1 MCSVNTL
8 KPRPPSIDAVLFD
21 LDGTV
26 VDTLP
31 HILASFRHA
40 TADVLG
46 ESPSD
51 DELMHFVGIPLAH
64 QMRHFTD
71 DENTVE
77 RLLASYREYNHR
89 THDEMARLY
98 PNTIS
103 ALESLHG
110 VALPMGIVTSKSR
123 HMAERAIALFGLGH
137 FFGVIVTADDTPVHK
152 PDPLP
157 VITGAEMLGVS
168 PHRSVYVGD
177 SPMDIEAGNGAG
189 AFTVAATWGAASRDR
204 LLAASPAAIIDDI
217 SELPALLGIAS

>member
-1 MCSVNTL
+1 MNTL

-71 DENTVE
+71 DENTVSP
-77 RLLASYREYNHR
+77 RTGRTTIARTMRWHVSTPTPSVRWRACTALRYR
-89 THDEMARLY
+89 
-98 PNTIS
+98 
-103 ALESLHG
+103 
-110 VALPMGIVTSKSR
+110 
-123 HMAERAIALFGLGH
+123 
-137 FFGVIVTADDTPVHK
+137 
-152 PDPLP
+152 
-157 VITGAEMLGVS
+157 
-168 PHRSVYVGD
+168 
-177 SPMDIEAGNGAG
+177 
-189 AFTVAATWGAASRDR
+189 WGS
-204 LLAASPAAIIDDI
+204 
-217 SELPALLGIAS
+217 

>member
-1 MCSVNTL
+1 MKTF
-8 KPRPPSIDAVLFD
+8 KPMPAAIQAVLFD

-26 VDTLP
+26 VDTIP

-46 ESPSD
+46 EALPD

-64 QMRHFTD
+64 QMRHFTS

-98 PNTIS
+98 PNTMH
-103 ALESLHG
+103 ALEALHG
-110 VALPMGIVTSKSR
+110 AGMPMGIVTSKSR
-123 HMAERAIALFGLGH
+123 HMADRAITLFGLDG
-137 FFGVIVTADDTPVHK
+137 FFGAVVTADDTPAHK

-157 VITGAEMLGVS
+157 VIIGAQALGIA
-168 PHRSVYVGD
+168 PARAVYVGD
-177 SPMDIEAGNGAG
+177 SPMDIEAGNAAG
-189 AFTVAATWGAASRDR
+189 AYTIAAAWGVASRER
-204 LLAASPAAIIDDI
+204 LVAASPGALIDDI
-217 SELPALLGIAS
+217 AELPLLLAIDS